1 MGGREG
7 GREGGACSVGR
18 TVDRGRRFS
27 PSFRSVVVI
36 TFASHAK
43 GPRFETGRK
52 QGLFPFFPK
61 YVAFLEKSIYLKKLC
76 TPPFLVSL
84 APGCE
89 ATLLKVGPEPAA
101 PEADT
106 RIARGRTGLSPALQG
121 GPTPAAPEAH
131 PRLAFLF
138 PAAPSSGRLFAGPL
152 SAPALPQPRAPARQ
166 ARSWQPRAPHTA
178 ARLG

>member
-1 MGGREG
+1 MDNASDYGSEDSRFDSWLA
-7 GREGGACSVGR
+7 RR
-18 TVDRGRRFS
+18 THHCFT
-27 PSFRSVVVI
+27 SFLCR
-36 TFASHAK
+36 
-43 GPRFETGRK
+43 PLMNPME
-52 QGLFPFFPK
+52 
-61 YVAFLEKSIYLKKLC
+61 LENPLQ
-76 TPPFLVSL
+76 
-84 APGCE
+84 GCE

-138 PAAPSSGRLFAGPL
+138 PAAPSSARLFAGPL

-178 ARLG
+178 ARL